1 MLRSSLLWVLLV
13 LALLLGAASWL
24 WRGKPADGTDLPWQ
38 VERLPDGASRVFGVT
53 LGRTTARELDRRL
66 RSVPRVALF
75 ESPGGRLSL
84 EAYYGTVTLGMFET
98 RLDVTLGAAPDT
110 LRAFEASAIARSPT
124 VTGAWRMDLTET
136 SVREALGLPIVGIT
150 YVPRVR
156 YDEDLV
162 LKSFGRPAARIV
174 VAGGQTYWL
183 YPDRGLALLRQADGR
198 AMLHYVAPPAFPAVR
213 ARIEGMAGDYAKRG
227 G

>member
-13 LALLLGAASWL
+13 LALLLGAVSWL
-24 WRGKPADGTDLPWQ
+24 EHGKPAESADLPWQ
-38 VERLPDGASRVFGVT
+38 VERLPDGVSRVFGVT
-53 LGRTTARELDRRL
+53 LGRTTARELDRHL

-75 ESPGGRLSL
+75 ESPSGRLSL
-84 EAYYGTVTLGMFET
+84 EAYYGTVTLGMFEA
-98 RLDVTLGAAPDT
+98 RLDVTLGAAADA
-110 LRAFEASAIARSPT
+110 LHAFAASAIARSPT
-124 VTGAWRMDLTET
+124 VTGAWRMELTEQA
-136 SVREALGLPIVGIT
+136 VREALGLPIVGIT

-183 YPDRGLALLRQADGR
+183 YPDLGLALLRQTDGR
-198 AMLHYVAPPAFPAVR
+198 AVLHYVVPSAFPAVR
-213 ARIEGMAGDYAKRG
+213 ARIEGMAGDYAKRRG
-227 G
+227 